1 MKALKTKARRPAST
15 KGSSGGHS
23 PARNGWKP
31 VEAGFGRPR
40 NRLGNRFVY
49 VAISQRARGL
59 SIGVNLNP
67 DKRCNF
73 DCVYCEVD
81 RDTPGQ
87 GRRVD
92 VKVMAAELERWLR
105 RSEEH
110 TSELQSPCNL
120 VCR

>member
-1 MKALKTKARRPAST
+1 MKAVEQNAGGRVSP
-15 KGSSGGHS
+15 KGGSGGRT
-23 PARNGWKP
+23 PARSGWKP
-31 VEAGFGRPR
+31 IEAAFGRPR
-40 NRLGNRFVY
+40 DRLGNRFVY
-49 VAISQRARGL
+49 AAISQRARGL

-81 RDTPGQ
+81 RDTPGL

-105 RSEEH
+105 
-110 TSELQSPCNL
+110 LQHEGRL
-120 VCR
+120 GEQ